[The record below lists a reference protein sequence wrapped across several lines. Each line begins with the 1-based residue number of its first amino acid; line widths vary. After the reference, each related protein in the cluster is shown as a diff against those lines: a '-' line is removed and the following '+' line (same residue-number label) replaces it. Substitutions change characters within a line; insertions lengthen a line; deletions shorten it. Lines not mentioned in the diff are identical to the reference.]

1 VSKAK
6 NKKRLDIKDLVTS
19 YVQFDQLETY
29 EHTKRRPIGIQI
41 SIRHKTGEIISAKAG
56 YTNVRALSTASVYT
70 QAWNEKVKRNSKHT
84 EKMLKETKKAL
95 NPKGSLISCD
105 ADKKP
110 LRLVKDMYTEP
121 FITIQPSSN
130 KNKKIDRVFRR
141 IRQDISRLGRKT
153 LSTTKR
159 IENLQKH
166 LDLYIDYNN
175 VKRVA

>member
-1 VSKAK
+1 
-6 NKKRLDIKDLVTS
+6 
-19 YVQFDQLETY
+19 
-29 EHTKRRPIGIQI
+29 
-41 SIRHKTGEIISAKAG
+41 
-56 YTNVRALSTASVYT
+56 
-70 QAWNEKVKRNSKHT
+70 
-84 EKMLKETKKAL
+84 
-95 NPKGSLISCD
+95 
-105 ADKKP
+105 
-110 LRLVKDMYTEP
+110 MYTEP

-141 IRQDISRLGRKT
+141 IRQDVSRLGRKT